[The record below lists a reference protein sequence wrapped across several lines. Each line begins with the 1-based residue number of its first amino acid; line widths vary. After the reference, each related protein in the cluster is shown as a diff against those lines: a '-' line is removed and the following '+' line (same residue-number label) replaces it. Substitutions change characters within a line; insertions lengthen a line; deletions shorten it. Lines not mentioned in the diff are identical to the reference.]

1 MAPGPE
7 VADDARNP
15 ASQGRDR
22 LAFGILRYVA
32 VNTEVKVGV
41 HRSRQ
46 NQLATSVYHLVRIGG
61 GETLSYGRD
70 PAVLNPYIR
79 PHQSSARQNNRP
91 SEHDR
96 VEFTHRNPLPSHL
109 APRNGGAQVVPPGEA
124 ISPYCTPNIARRRS
138 SGQNLAAG
146 GHVSKDGGPV

>member
-46 NQLATSVYHLVRIGG
+46 NQLAASIYRLVRIGG

-70 PAVLNPYIR
+70 PAVLDPYIR
-79 PHQSSARQNNRP
+79 PHQTSARQNNRP
-91 SEHDR
+91 TQHAR
-96 VEFTHRNPLPSHL
+96 VESTHRNPLPSRL
-109 APRNGGAQVVPPGEA
+109 ALRNSSAQTVPPGEA
-124 ISPYCTPNIARRRS
+124 FPFTACQT
-138 SGQNLAAG
+138 
-146 GHVSKDGGPV
+146 